1 MQQSINSSEN
11 SGICDGRVNLSCRV
25 VDIDREKYYICN
37 SQQAMEETVKDEMT
51 QVRISKSVRAEF
63 KKLAAHFGITLP
75 EVLEKALDAL
85 REKCA

>member
-1 MQQSINSSEN
+1 
-11 SGICDGRVNLSCRV
+11 
-25 VDIDREKYYICN
+25 
-37 SQQAMEETVKDEMT
+37 MEEPVKDEMT